1 MLLAALVAEPYAATM
16 AHCDRQL
23 TERIVDVA
31 SRRARRYV
39 GLAVGA
45 RVGEA
50 TATVGFGR
58 IHAGGPAPDEDTS
71 FQIGSV
77 TKVVT
82 ALLLADAVHR
92 GEVAL
97 DQRLDTLLP
106 GTASHPDGPAITLID
121 LATHTAGLPR
131 LPPGLWRTA
140 LRHRDDPYRDLTRD
154 GLVAALKR
162 PPRRPAGVR
171 PRYSNYGA
179 GVLGQALEA
188 ATGRTFGDLVA
199 ERITAPLGMSSTAMT
214 ADGAAGLVAHGH
226 TRRGRPTPDWDLGAL
241 AGAGALRSTPADLL
255 TFLRAQLA
263 PDTTPLADAIRT
275 THEPR
280 HRVRGP
286 LQVALGW
293 HVMEG
298 HDNPPRWWH
307 NGGTGGFFSHVAFV
321 PQVTAAVVVLANSA
335 RSVDRIA
342 TDLLGTLTSDSAP

>member
-1 MLLAALVAEPYAATM
+1 MRHTDE
-16 AHCDRQL
+16 QL
-23 TERIVDVA
+23 TDRILDIVGPRVG
-31 SRRARRYV
+31 RYV

-45 RVGEA
+45 VLAEA
-50 TATVGFGR
+50 TAVVGFGR
-58 IHAGGPAPDEDTS
+58 IRDGGPAPDEDTS

-82 ALLLADAVHR
+82 SLLLADAAHR

-106 GTASHPDGPAITLID
+106 GTASHPSGPPITLVD

-140 LRHRDDPYRDLTRD
+140 LRHRDDPYRDLTAD
-154 GLVAALKR
+154 DLVAALQR
-162 PPRRPAGVR
+162 PPRRPAGGR

-179 GVLGQALEA
+179 GVLGHALEV
-188 ATGRTFGDLVA
+188 ATGTAFGDLVA
-199 ERITAPLGMSSTAMT
+199 ERITGPLAMT
-214 ADGAAGLVAHGH
+214 ATGTTADAATGAVACGH

-255 TFLRAQLA
+255 TFLSAQLA
-263 PDTTPLADAIRT
+263 PATTTLADAVRT

-286 LQVALGW
+286 LRVALGW
-293 HVMEG
+293 HVMDRPNG
-298 HDNPPRWWH
+298 PPWWWH
-307 NGGTGGFFSHVAFV
+307 NGGTGGFFSYVAFE
-321 PQVTAAVVVLANSA
+321 PRARAAVAVLANSA
-335 RSVDRIA
+335 RSVDRVA
-342 TDLLGTLTSDSAP
+342 TDLLASLTSDPAA